1 MIFSIRLWVDL
12 DVASGCFMLR
22 INPSFIG
29 NLTQVQVLFY
39 LATSQEMVRKRSFK
53 VREKSGNFT
62 QSQRKFIFFREVR
75 ENTFLTNS
83 ST

>member
-39 LATSQEMVRKRSFK
+39 LATSQEMVKKKGPSRSGKSQGISLK
-53 VREKSGNFT
+53 VRENLSFSEKLGKILF
-62 QSQRKFIFFREVR
+62 
-75 ENTFLTNS
+75 
-83 ST
+83 